1 MTNRTKLRRHNNK
14 IRVKKNLIH
23 LRSSIY
29 YFQKNGRNQF
39 SKELRINKLISSEP
53 WEENNRF
60 C

>member
-29 YFQKNGRNQF
+29 YFQK
-39 SKELRINKLISSEP
+39 KEGINLAKS
-53 WEENNRF
+53 
-60 C
+60 